1 MSNVLL
7 ERLFSTIQTIF
18 FKEIGKKI
26 TTNALKNIMDL
37 FFIVFEKVGCK
48 FEVISDIYLHLYK
61 EIVSKEVTMAQI
73 STKDRVLVIGS
84 GSLPATPVLIA
95 QNTQAQTTSIDKDCN
110 AVKEAAQYVK
120 NHHLEQTLKIEC
132 ADGATYPLERFT
144 IIVVLY
150 GVKKPAEILRYL
162 GSRINPDTRVIY
174 RTITDSNGAITDKT
188 LNLSAYFHIKD
199 RVHSETLGS
208 FDSFLLSKKAIS

>member
-1 MSNVLL
+1 MSNRLL
-7 ERLFSTIQTIF
+7 ERLFSTIQTIV

-61 EIVSKEVTMAQI
+61 EIVSKEVIMAQI
-73 STKDRVLVIGS
+73 SSKDRVLVIGS

-120 NHHLEQTLKIEC
+120 NHHLEQILTIEC
-132 ADGATYPLERFT
+132 ADGTMYPLTQFT

-150 GVKKPAEILRYL
+150 GVKKPAEVLRYL
-162 GSRINPDTRVIY
+162 GSHINQDTRVIY
-174 RTITDSNGAITDKT
+174 RTITDSKGTITDKT
-188 LNLSAYFHIKD
+188 LDLSAYFHIND
-199 RVHSETLGS
+199 RVHSEDLGS
-208 FDSFLLSKKAIS
+208 FDSFLLTKKELS